1 MAFWEREKETK
12 VQQSPPLWKEAKQ
25 ISPEMAD
32 QPEILTPGW
41 YFYKEDYMWHGLKP
55 GTDGMGLQ
63 KGYDFQTLRQ
73 LQDWLGIP
81 VPQALIQQEE
91 NRETPSEQV
100 ARIQRPQASAPAV
113 EPLQKPEPQGRA
125 RRRSSNIHIKVTP
138 QEHALF
144 KARVAQSGMTMTNYI
159 LRATLQDG
167 TLPPVNTQPIVESIE
182 SLQKQLLDLMAE
194 VGRQGGM
201 LKMVIKPNEGQR
213 TLRPEEWDALIQAT
227 QDQNRIKRKIEKT
240 LEVING
246 YFETL
251 HL

>member
-1 MAFWEREKETK
+1 MAFWDRDKGTK
-12 VQQSPPLWKEAKQ
+12 PIDELLATWKEAKQ
-25 ISPEMAD
+25 ISPEVGR
-32 QPEILTPGW
+32 QPEILAPGW
-41 YFYKEDYMWHGLKP
+41 YFYKEHYLWHGLRP
-55 GTDGMGLQ
+55 NEDGTNLQ
-63 KGYDFQTLRQ
+63 NGFDFQTLSE
-73 LQDWLGIP
+73 LENWLGLP
-81 VPQALIQQEE
+81 VPQSLLTQEQ
-91 NRETPSEQV
+91 NRETPSQQV
-100 ARIQRPQASAPAV
+100 TKIHLPIPAV
-113 EPLQKPEPQGRA
+113 ETLQKPEPQGRA
-125 RRRSSNIHIKVTP
+125 RRRNSNIHIKVTP
-138 QEHALF
+138 QEHELF
-144 KARVAQSGMTMTNYI
+144 KARVEQSGMTMTNYI
-159 LRATLQDG
+159 LRAALQDG
-167 TLPPVNTQPIVESIE
+167 APAPVNTQPMVESIE